1 MGLYGTNEVYP
12 SVWECLQAEKVFSD
26 TVLHFAPCR
35 DMSKAIIVK
44 NALAEVWRAGRL
56 YQLAIERSCTKREA
70 AKIFPQMLEEYGYLA
85 ACPSAKGGMN
95 G

>member
-26 TVLHFAPCR
+26 TVLHFAPCG

-56 YQLAIERSCTKREA
+56 YQLAVERSHTKIEA
-70 AKIFPQMLEEYGYLA
+70 AQIFPQLLEEYGYLA
-85 ACPSAKGGMN
+85 ACPSAKGGKK

>member
-1 MGLYGTNEVYP
+1 MNLYGTNEVYP
-12 SVWECLQAEKVFSD
+12 SVWECLQAKKVF
-26 TVLHFAPCR
+26 FAPCR
-35 DMSKAIIVK
+35 DMSKEIIVK

-85 ACPSAKGGMN
+85 ACPLAKGGE
-95 G
+95 